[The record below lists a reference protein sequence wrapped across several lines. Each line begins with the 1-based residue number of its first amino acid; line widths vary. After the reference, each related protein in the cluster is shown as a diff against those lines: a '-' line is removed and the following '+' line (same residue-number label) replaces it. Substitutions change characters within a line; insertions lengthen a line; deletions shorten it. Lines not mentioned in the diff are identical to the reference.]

1 MNKEEKITY
10 KKINT
15 PIVTHMCNLM
25 QWVYS
30 DPQIRGAADEI
41 SMEGKEHKV
50 APLFSALQAFIISS
64 AMCMRKPDE
73 EKIEIPS
80 HDEIM
85 RNMDRII
92 ALLETFF
99 KQPIRTSLVAG
110 LEKFIING
118 QFDTKPIPDEHAEKL
133 FGRKAN

>member
-1 MNKEEKITY
+1 
-10 KKINT
+10 
-15 PIVTHMCNLM
+15 MCNLM

-30 DPQIRGAADEI
+30 DPQIRGAVDEI
-41 SMEGKEHKV
+41 SMDGKEHQV

-64 AMCMRKPDE
+64 AMSMRKPGE
-73 EKIEIPS
+73 EKIEILS

-92 ALLETFF
+92 ASLETFF

-118 QFDTKPIPDEHAEKL
+118 KFDAKPIPDEHAEKL

>member
-1 MNKEEKITY
+1 MSKEEKITY

-30 DPQIRGAADEI
+30 DPQIRGAFDEI
-41 SMEGKEHKV
+41 SVEGKEHQV

-64 AMCMRKPDE
+64 AMSMRKPGE
-73 EKIEIPS
+73 EKIEILS

-92 ALLETFF
+92 ASLETFF
-99 KQPIRTSLVAG
+99 MQPIRTSLVAG

-118 QFDTKPIPDEHAEKL
+118 KFDAKPLPDEHAEKL